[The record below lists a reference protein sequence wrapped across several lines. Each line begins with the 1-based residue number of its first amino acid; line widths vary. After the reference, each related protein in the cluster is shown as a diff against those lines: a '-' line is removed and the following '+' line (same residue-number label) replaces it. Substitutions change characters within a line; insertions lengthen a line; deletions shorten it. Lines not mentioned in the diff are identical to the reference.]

1 MTTSTANRILKAIQ
15 RQETARGTF
24 IPELNKYRLKLHFPE
39 LTIGKTTIPAGCSKD
54 TIWASS
60 PLDAMTLA
68 ATQWRMAEWVEVVQ

>member
-1 MTTSTANRILKAIQ
+1 MTTSSANRIIKAIQ

-24 IPELNKYRLKLHFPE
+24 IPELNKYRLKIHYPE
-39 LTIGKTTIPAGCSKD
+39 IICAGTIIPAGCSKD

-68 ATQWRMAEWVEVVQ
+68 ATQWKMAEWVEVIV